1 MLQAARLRRIVCTR
15 CVTSRAEFGSKFS
28 NQRGRFID
36 EDEDVVSAEIGC
48 PPPISQ
54 PLREFIRCLMNTAPH
69 EFVTVDMRGLKAAL
83 VARAREQRVSVSAV
97 VRDALTK
104 ALPVEAGSSPQQTAP
119 VAGTVKLSIR
129 LTADEAERFAKGA
142 DAARLSRGAFLAG
155 LVDGV
160 RVLSSGGRNDYLSAL
175 IASNAEL
182 STLSR
187 NVRHLAALLGRSEM
201 RAAQQYRSM
210 LDGLAGDVEKHLH
223 LVGEALIQMR
233 PLHSPLHASGHV
245 ARHREEKK

>member
-1 MLQAARLRRIVCTR
+1 
-15 CVTSRAEFGSKFS
+15 
-28 NQRGRFID
+28 
-36 EDEDVVSAEIGC
+36 
-48 PPPISQ
+48 
-54 PLREFIRCLMNTAPH
+54 MNTVPH

-83 VARAREQRVSVSAV
+83 VARARELRVSVSVV

-104 ALPVEAGSSPQQTAP
+104 ALALEVAALNQATPP
-119 VAGTVKLSIR
+119 VAGAVKLSIR
-129 LTADEAERFAKGA
+129 LTADEAERLAKGA
-142 DAARLSRGAFLAG
+142 EAARLSRGAFLAG

-160 RVLSSGGRNDYLSAL
+160 RVLSSGGRTDHLSAL

-187 NVRHLAALLGRSEM
+187 NVRHLGTLLGRSEM

-223 LVGEALIQMR
+223 LAGDALKQMR
-233 PLHSPLHASGHV
+233 PRHGSLHASGHV
-245 ARHREEKK
+245 VRHSEEKN